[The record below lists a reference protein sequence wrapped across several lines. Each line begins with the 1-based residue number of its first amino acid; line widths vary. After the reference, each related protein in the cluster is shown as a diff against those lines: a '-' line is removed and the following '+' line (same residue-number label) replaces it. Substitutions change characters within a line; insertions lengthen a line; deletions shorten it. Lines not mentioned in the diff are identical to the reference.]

1 MKKLRTIIAAA
12 APLLVTGCQ
21 TPYQAP
27 GPTGGVTAAPITNDT
42 FRVSARGN
50 GYTDAST
57 VQDYTLLKA
66 AEVTLAQGAT
76 HFMVLGA
83 NDVSRNEIGS
93 TPDTMQTNVFGN
105 TAFTTYNPGVTYNIV
120 KPGQD
125 VIIKVLKLPAG
136 VGSPPGAFN
145 AQEVYDNI
153 SPRVVRP
160 K

>member
-1 MKKLRTIIAAA
+1 MRI
-12 APLLVTGCQ
+12 LLSILTVTTALLAGCQ

-27 GPTGGVTAAPITNDT
+27 GLTGGVSAVPITNDT
-42 FRVSARGN
+42 FRISARGN

-66 AEVTLAQGAT
+66 AETTLAQGAT
-76 HFMVLGA
+76 HFMVMGA
-83 NDVSRNEIGS
+83 NDATRNEVGS
-93 TPDTMQTNVFGN
+93 TPGTMQTNVYGN

-125 VIIKVLKLPAG
+125 VIIQVLKLA
-136 VGSPPGAFN
+136 VGAAPPPGAFN
-145 AQEVYDNI
+145 AQEIFNNI
-153 SPRVVRP
+153 NPRVVRP